1 MFSEEGLF
9 SGVSVATIAAEE
21 FQSSNTETFNRDI
34 GCNVN
39 QHRLTGRSRR

>member
-21 FQSSNTETFNRDI
+21 FQSSNTETFNQGI

-39 QHRLTGRSRR
+39 QHCLTGRSRR